1 MAALTGGGMKAKPGE
16 VSLAHHG
23 VLFLDELP
31 EFSAQALD
39 ALRQPLETGEVVV
52 ARANRHVTYP
62 ARFQLIAAMNPCRCG
77 AAAGRTCGKAPRCMV
92 NYQSRISGPFL
103 DRIDLQID
111 IPGVTASDLSL
122 PACTEGTLEAAA
134 RVFAARAAQIDR
146 YKGDNMP
153 VATNAVVSGAVLDRV
168 ASPDQAGRDLLA
180 KAADAMRLSARAYHR
195 TLKVARTIADL
206 DGVDA
211 IRRIH
216 IAEALAYRRVEPNQ
230 DQACPPASQMAR
242 SF

>member
-1 MAALTGGGMKAKPGE
+1 MPRIEATSLCSSLVFALCCFRCSPIVSGGGTIGT
-16 VSLAHHG
+16 G
-23 VLFLDELP
+23 IFTVLYTRTP
-31 EFSAQALD
+31 IGSPNPY
-39 ALRQPLETGEVVV
+39 RK
-52 ARANRHVTYP
+52 RVTV
-62 ARFQLIAAMNPCRCG
+62 PCRCG

-92 NYQSRISGPFL
+92 NYQTRISGPFL

-111 IPGVTASDLSL
+111 IPGVTAADLSL
-122 PACTEGTLEAAA
+122 PASIEGTAEAAA
-134 RVFAARAAQIDR
+134 RVFQARSTQADR
-146 YKGDNMP
+146 YKGDAMP

-206 DGVDA
+206 DGTDA

-216 IAEALAYRRVEPNQ
+216 IAEALAYRRTEPSQ
-230 DQACPPASQMAR
+230 DMDAMPRLMSRA
-242 SF
+242 F

>member
-1 MAALTGGGMKAKPGE
+1 LSGGQKAKPGE

-77 AAAGRTCGKAPRCMV
+77 AAAGRTCGKAPRCMTQ
-92 NYQSRISGPFL
+92 YQSRLSGPFL

-111 IPGVTASDLSL
+111 IPGVTAADLSL
-122 PACTEGTLEAAA
+122 PPSSEGTKEAAA
-134 RVFAARAAQIDR
+134 RVAAARAAQVDR
-146 YKGDNMP
+146 YQTDRLP
-153 VATNAVVSGAVLDRV
+153 VSNNAHANGAVLDRV
-168 ASPDQAGRDLLA
+168 ASPDAAGKELLA

-211 IRRIH
+211 TRRIH
-216 IAEALAYRRVEPNQ
+216 IAEALAYRRVEPAQ
-230 DQACPPASQMAR
+230 ESAGHVRA
-242 SF
+242 F

>member
-1 MAALTGGGMKAKPGE
+1 
-16 VSLAHHG
+16 
-23 VLFLDELP
+23 
-31 EFSAQALD
+31 
-39 ALRQPLETGEVVV
+39 
-52 ARANRHVTYP
+52 
-62 ARFQLIAAMNPCRCG
+62 
-77 AAAGRTCGKAPRCMV
+77 MV

-111 IPGVTASDLSL
+111 IPGVTAADLSL
-122 PACTEGTLEAAA
+122 PASIEGTAEAAA
-134 RVFAARAAQIDR
+134 RVFAARAVQIDR
-146 YKGDNMP
+146 YKHDPMP

-168 ASPDQAGRDLLA
+168 ASPDQPGRDLLA

-230 DQACPPASQMAR
+230 DQSPEPRAMSRA
-242 SF
+242 F